1 MSFTMLTL
9 VTALGWLGAVAGLV
23 AYGMVTRGR
32 WSPSSLPFQVANMCG
47 ATLMFL
53 VAAVNGVWP
62 SAAANAAWILIGTQA
77 LVAIARAQRDART
90 RTTEEPQDGS
100 ADRSEHRAE
109 PRPQPV
115 TELGRGDEPAPAT
128 VDLAA

>member
-23 AYGMVTRGR
+23 AYGMVTKGR

-62 SAAANAAWILIGTQA
+62 SAAANAAWMLIGTQA
-77 LVAIARAQRDART
+77 LVAIARAQREARAQADDA
-90 RTTEEPQDGS
+90 PS
-100 ADRSEHRAE
+100 
-109 PRPQPV
+109 
-115 TELGRGDEPAPAT
+115 PA
-128 VDLAA
+128 VDLVA

>member
-1 MSFTMLTL
+1 MSFSMLTL
-9 VTALGWLGAVAGLV
+9 VTALGWVGAVAGLV

-62 SAAANAAWILIGTQA
+62 SAAANAAWMLIGSQA
-77 LVAIARAQRDART
+77 LVAIARARREARDAA
-90 RTTEEPQDGS
+90 G
-100 ADRSEHRAE
+100 DR
-109 PRPQPV
+109 
-115 TELGRGDEPAPAT
+115 PAAAA